1 MNVKCLHAKTMV
13 LALTT
18 MVHTPVIV
26 QPDGQDMT
34 VKLVCLY
41 VTHSQKRNYDPVSL
55 FLLNVSFC
63 KTLASLVFFYF

>member
-1 MNVKCLHAKTMV
+1 MNVTCLHAKTMV

-41 VTHSQKRNYDPVSL
+41 ITHSQKRNYDPE
-55 FLLNVSFC
+55 
-63 KTLASLVFFYF
+63 Y